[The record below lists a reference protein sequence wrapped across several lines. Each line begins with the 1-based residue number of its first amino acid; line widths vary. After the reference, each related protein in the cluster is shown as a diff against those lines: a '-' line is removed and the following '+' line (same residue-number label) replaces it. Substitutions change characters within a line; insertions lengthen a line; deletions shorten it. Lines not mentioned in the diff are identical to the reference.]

1 MGRANESG
9 ALWDVA
15 LSAAALLRYREKSRP
30 PSAGRWSE
38 GWTEGEQKGARLCI
52 FFSFF
57 FPWRGDFL
65 EHQGFNPRAKS
76 ESDLIRV
83 SVTGHS
89 QL

>member
-1 MGRANESG
+1 MQGDG
-9 ALWDVA
+9 V
-15 LSAAALLRYREKSRP
+15 KVGQKVSRRVR
-30 PSAGRWSE
+30 GFV
-38 GWTEGEQKGARLCI
+38 
-52 FFSFF
+52 FFVF

-83 SVTGHS
+83 SVTCHS

>member
-1 MGRANESG
+1 MGLANESG

-15 LSAAALLRYREKSRP
+15 RSAAALLRYREKSRP

-38 GWTEGEQKGARLCI
+38 GWTEGEQKGARLS
-52 FFSFF
+52 FFGGF

-83 SVTGHS
+83 SVAGHS

>member
-1 MGRANESG
+1 MQGDG
-9 ALWDVA
+9 V
-15 LSAAALLRYREKSRP
+15 KVGQKVSRRVR
-30 PSAGRWSE
+30 GFVFF
-38 GWTEGEQKGARLCI
+38 
-52 FFSFF
+52 FFSFFF